1 MAINRVEIAKRTME
15 TQQGKIINFVYK
27 VPIDLAII
35 FASAHGALQFIDIG
49 RDTSSLTNAISVVM
63 VGLSAI
69 CFSFAGAQKD
79 IYNDIYTADRLI
91 FAGEKLLHGAILVI
105 SSSLGKYILFE
116 VNVWFDIASTNI
128 LFQVIFWSVVI
139 IFAIVFGNGL
149 MFARKGISILNDL
162 LLLRMVRHK
171 DWDE

>member
-27 VPIDLAII
+27 VPINLAII
-35 FASAHGALQFIDIG
+35 FASAQGALQFIDI
-49 RDTSSLTNAISVVM
+49 RNDTSSLINAVFVVM
-63 VGLSAI
+63 MGLSAM

-105 SSSLGKYILFE
+105 VSSLGKYILFE
-116 VNVWFDIASTNI
+116 VNVWFDIDSTNI
-128 LFQVIFWSVVI
+128 LFQVIFWSVVTL
-139 IFAIVFGNGL
+139 FGIVFANGL
-149 MFARKGISILNDL
+149 LFAHKGISILNDL
-162 LLLRMVRHK
+162 LLLRMVRHPG
-171 DWDE
+171 WDE